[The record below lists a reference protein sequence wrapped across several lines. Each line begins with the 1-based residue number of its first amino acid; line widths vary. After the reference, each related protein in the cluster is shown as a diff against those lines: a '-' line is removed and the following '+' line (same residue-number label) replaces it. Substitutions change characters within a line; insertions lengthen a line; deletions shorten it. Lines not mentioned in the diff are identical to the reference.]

1 MIYWTYKELSEAYG
15 IPTIFD
21 NMGEWMKKIGQSVIA
36 QCRSDYWLETET
48 DSTQAVQIAWS
59 EKMDEIRAYCELIE
73 PMVTARLNAAKS
85 AVAASVKTKT
95 KFNDTPDTVGDY
107 TTDEHTSTIST
118 AEQTAELSSG
128 EQANLSRLY
137 DIMQAVASDIKRK
150 FIIPEEFI

>member
-21 NMGEWMKKIGQSVIA
+21 NMGEWMKKIGQSVIT
-36 QCRSDYWLETET
+36 QCKNDYWLETEQEG
-48 DSTQAVQIAWS
+48 TQAVQIAWS
-59 EKMDEIRAYCELIE
+59 EKQDEIRAYCELIE
-73 PMVTARLNAAKS
+73 PLVTARLNAAKN
-85 AVAASVKTKT
+85 AVAASITTQT

-118 AEQTAELSSG
+118 AEQTAKLSSG
-128 EQANLSRLY
+128 EQADLAGLY
-137 DIMQAVASDIKRK
+137 GIMQSVASDIKRK

>member
-15 IPTIFD
+15 IPTIFN

-128 EQANLSRLY
+128 DQANLSRLY

>member
-21 NMGEWMKKIGQSVIA
+21 NMGKWMKDIGHSVIA
-36 QCRSDYWLETET
+36 QCKNDYWLETET
-48 DSTQAVQIAWS
+48 DGTQAVQIAWS
-59 EKMDEIRAYCELIE
+59 EKQDEIRAYCELIE
-73 PMVTARLNAAKS
+73 PLVDARLNAAEE
-85 AVAASVKTKT
+85 AAAGRIETKT

-118 AEQTAELSSG
+118 SEQTGVLSSG
-128 EQANLSRLY
+128 EKANLSGLY
-137 DIMQAVASDIKRK
+137 GIMQDVASDIKRK

>member
-15 IPTIFD
+15 IPTIFN